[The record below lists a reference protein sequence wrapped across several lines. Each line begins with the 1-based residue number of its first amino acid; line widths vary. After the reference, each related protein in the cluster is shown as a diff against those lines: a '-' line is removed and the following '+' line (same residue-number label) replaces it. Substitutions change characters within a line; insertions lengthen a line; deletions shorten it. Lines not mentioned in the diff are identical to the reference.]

1 MADPAQVQAL
11 IAGDQGAFEQL
22 VQGLM
27 SSQNQSRQAAE
38 ALFNQMKEANG
49 DACVTNL
56 VALLRTSPQQDSRT
70 LTAVL
75 LRKVVVCLSKAC
87 DRSLHGGRVTWTML
101 NAGPDEGRPALLG
114 EAQSDHS
121 GG

>member
-1 MADPAQVQAL
+1 MADPQVQAL

-75 LRKVVVCLSKAC
+75 LRKVITSWPLLLIEHRTLALSH
-87 DRSLHGGRVTWTML
+87 R
-101 NAGPDEGRPALLG
+101 
-114 EAQSDHS
+114 DHS
-121 GG
+121 ECRC

>member
-1 MADPAQVQAL
+1 MVSPTMADPAQVQAL

-22 VQGLM
+22 ITALM
-27 SSQNQSRQAAE
+27 GSDNQSRQAAE
-38 ALFNQMKEANG
+38 GLFNQMKEANG

-75 LRKVVVCLSKAC
+75 LRKVRL
-87 DRSLHGGRVTWTML
+87 
-101 NAGPDEGRPALLG
+101 
-114 EAQSDHS
+114 
-121 GG
+121 

>member
-1 MADPAQVQAL
+1 MADPQVQAL

-75 LRKVVVCLSKAC
+75 LRKVITGWPVLRCEHRRRLCLKRTTHKC
-87 DRSLHGGRVTWTML
+87 RC
-101 NAGPDEGRPALLG
+101 
-114 EAQSDHS
+114 
-121 GG
+121 

>member
-1 MADPAQVQAL
+1 MVSPAMADPAQVQAL

-22 VQGLM
+22 ITALM
-27 SSQNQSRQAAE
+27 GSDNQSRQAAE
-38 ALFNQMKEANG
+38 GLFNQMKEANG

-75 LRKVVVCLSKAC
+75 LRKVCYDAMLLQSSIAVAA
-87 DRSLHGGRVTWTML
+87 RSHGLPPLYRC
-101 NAGPDEGRPALLG
+101 
-114 EAQSDHS
+114 
-121 GG
+121 